1 MRPHRLEVTAFG
13 AFAGTVEVCF
23 RDLAAAGLFLLH
35 GETGAGKTTL
45 LDAIGFALYG
55 RVPGPRGQAR
65 RLRSDHADES
75 TRTQVRLEVTIG
87 GRLLRVTR
95 SPEQARRKRRG
106 SGTTTEPVKVLLE
119 EHADGSWRV
128 LSSRVG
134 EADTEITDL
143 MGMSADQFFQ
153 VVLLPQSEFARFL
166 HAGAQERGKLL
177 ERLFR
182 TDRFRAV
189 EEWLAEQRRRTAR
202 QVDEARGEVA
212 TLAARI
218 AQVAAV
224 AEPGE
229 QMLRSAASLA
239 GWAAALTASASAAA
253 AAARQDA
260 AARLTDLDL
269 ALDRRSAAQRLA
281 DRQQRRATAHR
292 RYAELAQAAPA
303 VGRVRRE
310 LDAAARAAEIA
321 GALSQADDA
330 ATRLA
335 EARAVEE
342 DARRAAAAD
351 GAADGTAIDALRAA
365 ASETRER
372 VGRLKGCAKSPR
384 APKRRMRRHC
394 APRIARRSSRASSR
408 PARVPSPNWRAGAPT
423 SARGVTWRA
432 VPRSGSRA
440 QEPIPNDCAMSP
452 PSPRSS
458 RANVPRRGG
467 SGTSTHRHGRP
478 HWGSVSRRSG
488 FARPDLTA

>member
-1 MRPHRLEVTAFG
+1 MRTR
-13 AFAGTVEVCF
+13 
-23 RDLAAAGLFLLH
+23 
-35 GETGAGKTTL
+35 
-45 LDAIGFALYG
+45 
-55 RVPGPRGQAR
+55 
-65 RLRSDHADES
+65 S

-119 EHADGSWRV
+119 EHTGGTWRV
-128 LSSRVG
+128 LSSRAG
-134 EADTEITDL
+134 EADTEIADL

-153 VVLLPQSEFARFL
+153 VALLPQSEFARFL

-229 QMLRSAASLA
+229 QMLRSAVSLPD
-239 GWAAALTASASAAA
+239 GRPRSPRRHRRRQPPQEDV
-253 AAARQDA
+253 AARK
-260 AARLTDLDL
+260 TDLDL

-281 DRQQRRATAHR
+281 DRQQRRATADR

-303 VGRVRRE
+303 VRRVRRE

-321 GALSQADDA
+321 GALDQADDA
-330 ATRLA
+330 AMRLA

-342 DARRAAAAD
+342 DDPCAISAG
-351 GAADGTAIDALRAA
+351 GAAGDGINALRAA

-372 VGRLKGCAKSPR
+372 IGRLEGLREIATRAEAEDAQALRAADRAAVLAGQLAACAR
-384 APKRRMRRHC
+384 A
-394 APRIARRSSRASSR
+394 IAELG
-408 PARVPSPNWRAGAPT
+408 PGAPT
-423 SARGVTWRA
+423 SPRGVTWRA

-478 HWGSVSRRSG
+478 HWGSASRRSG